1 MKSRGLS
8 INRIIM
14 MGSEVMGEGW
24 RHLKLGDVLVSAG
37 VLSEET
43 LKSALEEQKISKM
56 RLGEVLLKNG
66 WLTERQLADAL
77 SRQLKLPLVS
87 LSKFKP
93 AKEAIKIIPE
103 AVAQRLEI
111 VPLAILESGRIAIAM
126 ADPLNVLAVD
136 ELRMITNADFE
147 INVATASDVRRAL
160 MNFYKVQSSLDAAI
174 GEVTSSE
181 GDFASSILSV
191 GTAQDIAGVT
201 TEDAPVIRLVS
212 NILEQAVKDMA
223 SDVHVEVFESTAKVR
238 YRIDGTL
245 FDSIEYPTALHPA
258 VVSRLKIIA
267 NMDISE
273 RRKPQDGRILVKVQD
288 RKIDLRV
295 SSLPS
300 IYGEKVVM
308 RLLDQ
313 GASKVGLENLGL
325 FDDDIELL
333 KRMILAPHGIFLMT
347 GPTGSGKS
355 TTLYSLLEV
364 LNTPDVNIIT
374 VEDPVEYTV
383 NGVNQVQV
391 NEKAGLTFTE
401 ALRSILRQDP
411 DKIMIGE
418 IRDYETAELGVRA
431 ALTGHLVLSTLHT
444 NDAPSSVVRL
454 ADMGVAPYLISSS
467 MVAVV
472 AQRLLRRLCPHC
484 RQEYGLP
491 ANVAERY
498 GMEAGQK
505 VYKAVGCDAC
515 RGTGYKGRLAVVEIM
530 QVDDEIKTLI
540 NDGASVAD
548 IRSAALRRGMRT
560 LENSAVRNVALGL
573 TSVEEM
579 LALSVHHE

>member
-1 MKSRGLS
+1 M
-8 INRIIM
+8 
-14 MGSEVMGEGW
+14 SEDW

-37 VLSEET
+37 ALSDET
-43 LKSALEEQKISKM
+43 LKAALEEQKISRM
-56 RLGEVLLKNG
+56 RLGEILLKNG

-93 AKEAIKIIPE
+93 TKEAIKIIPE

-111 VPLAILESGRIAIAM
+111 VPLAILDSGKIAIAM
-126 ADPLNVLAVD
+126 SDPLNVIAVD
-136 ELRMITNADFE
+136 ELRMITNAEFE

-181 GDFASSILSV
+181 DDFARAILTA
-191 GTAQDIAGVT
+191 GAAQDVMGVSS
-201 TEDAPVIRLVS
+201 EDAPVVRLVS
-212 NILEQAVKDMA
+212 NILEQAVKDQA
-223 SDVHVEVFESTAKVR
+223 SDVHIEVFERASKVR

-245 FDSIEYPTALHPA
+245 FDYIEYPTALHPA
-258 VVSRLKIIA
+258 VISRLKIIA

-273 RRKPQDGRILVKVQD
+273 RRKPQDGRILVKIQD

-295 SSLPS
+295 SCLPA
-300 IYGEKVVM
+300 IYGEKIVM

-313 GASKVGLENLGL
+313 GASKVGLGNLGL
-325 FDDDIELL
+325 FEDDIEILT
-333 KRMILAPHGIFLMT
+333 RMIKAPHGIFLLT

-383 NGVNQVQV
+383 EGVNQVQV
-391 NEKAGLTFTE
+391 NEKTGLTFTE

-411 DKIMIGE
+411 DKIMVGE
-418 IRDYETAELGVRA
+418 IRDYDTAELAIRA

-444 NDAPSSVVRL
+444 NDAPSSIVRL

-467 MVAVV
+467 LVAVV
-472 AQRLLRRLCPHC
+472 AQRLLRRLCPRC
-484 RQEYGLP
+484 KAAYELP
-491 ANVAERY
+491 TAIAEAHGVAP
-498 GMEAGQK
+498 GAT
-505 VYKAVGCDAC
+505 VYSAVGCDEC
-515 RGTGYKGRLAVVEIM
+515 RNTGYRGRLAIVEIM
-530 QVDDEIKTLI
+530 QVDDEMKTLI
-540 NDGASVAD
+540 NENASIAT
-548 IRSAALRRGMRT
+548 IREASLRKGMRT
-560 LENSAVRNVALGL
+560 LSQSAIRNVLNGD